1 METVARGAQNVLLDL
16 QKWALISEA
25 HCSARRMEREEV
37 IIKKLNVQKQ
47 LIYIYIYIYSKKTMC
62 VKTHSN

>member
-47 LIYIYIYIYSKKTMC
+47 LIYIYIYI
-62 VKTHSN
+62 